1 MVQNWQDLQQA
12 QAEASEAIAGVAVDL
27 AGQMDE
33 FQRLL
38 VEDIEAMDLGD
49 EAANSGIATIQGYID
64 GASGMLSQVK
74 AAYRNIAEAAQNEL
88 SIFGATATLNFGA
101 YAAGTESAA
110 PGLALVG
117 ERGPEIVM
125 FNGGEKVLNAMQTA
139 AMQDSLA
146 ANALQVTSFAPV
158 FMEALQAH
166 RALDATH
173 AVGAAVSVQ
182 GSAPIQISAP
192 VSITVEGDASPETVG
207 QLERYGSEFESR
219 VLDVL
224 EKAVEE
230 QARRAYR

>member
-1 MVQNWQDLQQA
+1 
-12 QAEASEAIAGVAVDL
+12 
-27 AGQMDE
+27 
-33 FQRLL
+33 
-38 VEDIEAMDLGD
+38 MDLGD

-125 FNGGEKVLNAMQTA
+125 FNGGEKVLNAMQTV

-146 ANALQVTSFAPV
+146 ANALR
-158 FMEALQAH
+158 AH

-192 VSITVEGDASPETVG
+192 VSITVEGDASPETVSL
-207 QLERYGSEFESR
+207 LERYGSEFEER

-224 EKAVEE
+224 EKAVKE